1 MQQRNAELQQQ
12 LQNSQEQL
20 RILQEM
26 LKASEQ
32 VPVMWLSMPADS
44 VVPLACIVCKHVCT
58 CTTANVLLQVST
70 ATPEHHLAWSHLA

>member
-12 LQNSQEQL
+12 LQSSQEQL

-32 VPVMWLSMPADS
+32 VPVMRFSMPADS
-44 VVPLACIVCKHVCT
+44 TVPLAFIACKYVCT
-58 CTTANVLLQVST
+58 CTTAIVLLQVST
-70 ATPEHHLAWSHLA
+70 ATP